1 MIQDK
6 GKSISIYTERLIQLV
21 DEFRERIVAGT
32 REPEN
37 FLTITEIEYLWSEL
51 KRNTSVLYSDML
63 EEILAQIDE
72 SELIS
77 KKKQN
82 T

>member
-1 MIQDK
+1 MMQDK
-6 GKSISIYTERLIQLV
+6 GKSISLYTKRLIQLV

-51 KRNTSVLYSDML
+51 KGNTSVLYSDML
-63 EEILAQIDE
+63 EEILEQIDE